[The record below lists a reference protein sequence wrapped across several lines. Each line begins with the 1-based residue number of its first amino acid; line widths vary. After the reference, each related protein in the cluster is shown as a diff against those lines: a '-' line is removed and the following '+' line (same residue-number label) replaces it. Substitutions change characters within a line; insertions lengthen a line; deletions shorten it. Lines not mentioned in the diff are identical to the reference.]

1 MKTFIMV
8 IFSIA
13 ALPSTQV
20 EAQKTESI
28 MATFMGAEEGTYYF
42 SQGEET
48 LAFQEV
54 DEKVLKVFNLNDDSL
69 KNQVFKVTYTF
80 TEDMDKKSDEES
92 TILTIVGL
100 ESAEN

>member
-28 MATFMGAEEGTYYF
+28 MATYMGSEEGIYYF

-48 LAFQEV
+48 IAFQEV
-54 DEKVLKVFNLNDDSL
+54 DENVSEYYNLNDDSL
-69 KNQVFKVTYTF
+69 KNQAFKVTYTF

>member
-1 MKTFIMV
+1 MKTIFIV
-8 IFSIA
+8 LFTVGA
-13 ALPSTQV
+13 FFTNEV
-20 EAQKTESI
+20 EAQKAESI
-28 MATFMGAEEGTYYF
+28 MATFMGVEEGTYYF

-54 DEKVLKVFNLNDDSL
+54 DEKVLKVFNLDDDSL

-80 TEDMDKKSDEES
+80 AEDVDEESGDES

-100 ESAEN
+100 EHAKK